1 MAQRKFT
8 PGSLER
14 ERRKQRILRV
24 SMYLFLIA
32 ASLPIVIGYLWLF
45 VGAFTGNLVYGLVP
59 QSFTV
64 ENWSFLW
71 DPPSP
76 AWPDIWRTFFNTF
89 FLAAGVTLIM
99 VVVSTSAAYV
109 VSRMYFPGRSM
120 ILASTLILHAFPA
133 ITLLIALYYIL
144 RTLGLLDSL
153 WGVILVRAGLM
164 VPFGIWVMKGFFDD
178 IPWDIE
184 MSALIDGATRFQTF
198 WKVML
203 PLVKPGIAAIA
214 VFAFMAG
221 WAEYI
226 FLVTFVRDP
235 NSWTLSSYINAIIGN
250 YRFTNYGLLAAVSLF
265 YMFPVLLFFLLT
277 QKLLMKVTVGG
288 IKGGR

>member
-1 MAQRKFT
+1 MAKRKFASGT
-8 PGSLER
+8 LER
-14 ERRKQRILRV
+14 EKRKQTILRV
-24 SMYLFLIA
+24 LMYLFLIA
-32 ASLPIVIGYLWLF
+32 VSLPLIIGYLWLF
-45 VGAFTGNLVYGLVP
+45 VGAFTGNFVYGFVP
-59 QSFTV
+59 KGVTL
-64 ENWSFLW
+64 ENWNFLW
-71 DPPSP
+71 KPPSP
-76 AWPDIWRTFFNTF
+76 AWPNIWRTLGNTF
-89 FLAAGVTLIM
+89 FLAAGVTVIM

-109 VSRMYFPGRSM
+109 VSRMHFPGRSM

-198 WKVML
+198 WKVMI
-203 PLVKPGIAAIA
+203 PLTKPGIAAIA

-226 FLVTFVRDP
+226 FLVTFVRNP
-235 NSWTLSSYINAIIGN
+235 NSWTLSSYISAIIGD
-250 YRFTNYGLLAAVSLF
+250 YRFTNYGLLAAASLF
-265 YMFPVLLFFLLT
+265 YMFPILIFFLLT